1 MDHLK
6 ALGIKFV
13 MIAAVL
19 LIILTLL
26 FDVPFMDTI
35 WTSLILTIFAYVLGD
50 FILFRLAPKRLRN
63 IMATITDLII
73 SFLVIWYM
81 LIALTDANE
90 NLAVGA
96 IISAIV
102 IALGE
107 LFYHKYLDRTVFV
120 GKHISKLDEVKIRLG
135 IIMCPIDSRV
145 K

>member
-26 FDVPFMDTI
+26 FDVPFMDTV
-35 WTSLILTIFAYVLGD
+35 WTSLVLTMFAYVLGD

-63 IMATITDLII
+63 IMATIADLII

-107 LFYHKYLDRTVFV
+107 WFFHKYLDRTVFV
-120 GKHISKLDEVKIRLG
+120 GKHISKLDEVSGVAK
-135 IIMCPIDSRV
+135 
-145 K
+145 KH

>member
-1 MDHLK
+1 MEHLK

-35 WTSLILTIFAYVLGD
+35 WTSLVLTIFAYVLGD

-63 IMATITDLII
+63 IMATIADLII
-73 SFLVIWYM
+73 GFLVIWYM

-107 LFYHKYLDRTVFV
+107 WFFHKYLDLTVFV
-120 GKHISKLDEVKIRLG
+120 GKYISKLDEVSGVAK
-135 IIMCPIDSRV
+135 
-145 K
+145 KH